1 MGGAAGHMPHLY
13 EDLNLKIGEI
23 KNIARSLASGGGEL
37 KPLEKVDGQNI
48 FFRWD
53 SKSGRVF
60 TARNSSSIIQGG
72 MTPDEF
78 SAKWKGHPG
87 ESAFMNGFKA
97 IEAAIQSLSREEL
110 LDIFGEDGGR
120 FANAEIMYSASPNL
134 IVYDGN
140 YIVLHNLQVVDP
152 VTKKTTAAPDEDFQR
167 LVRAIDG
174 AESQVS
180 EELWSV
186 HGPQVTALQEAPD
199 AAEKFAAAL
208 DSIVSPLGVGENN
221 TLGDFYMNWLDD
233 ELDSVF
239 ESSELLLQDRM
250 ALLKRLRDLANG
262 APEASTT
269 SMTDIAAS
277 ATSSGKA
284 DLKILK
290 KVGTKK
296 YAEEQMKIALAP
308 IERAVS
314 DFAADILKN
323 VRSAFIGTEDQHN
336 ASIDSMRERLDSTI
350 SAIESYSG
358 VDAAAIREKLEKEL
372 TRLGTGKDSLSNVE
386 GVVFEYP
393 PGSGNLKKLTGNFA
407 ALNQIVGALGRKVA
421 IKKES
426 RSRYPSLVSIFF
438 G

>member
-350 SAIESYSG
+350 SAIESY
-358 VDAAAIREKLEKEL
+358 
-372 TRLGTGKDSLSNVE
+372 
-386 GVVFEYP
+386 
-393 PGSGNLKKLTGNFA
+393 
-407 ALNQIVGALGRKVA
+407 
-421 IKKES
+421 
-426 RSRYPSLVSIFF
+426 
-438 G
+438 